1 MRRAALLLSVV
12 TVVAGCAT
20 VSQMTATGGSRADG
34 IVKLSFEVGMFDRV
48 QIDEAS
54 ALETAR
60 GRCRVWGYNDAEP
73 FGGVTR
79 QCNQPSGYGCMQ
91 WFVTREYQCLS
102 TAAAATMV
110 GSPAPV
116 APVLPPRASAP
127 VSTPLGGEVP
137 GTKNLGGGVYLVP
150 AKTPSGYCIKAPAGY
165 RGTGSVTRPAVSTMK
180 PLCQF

>member
-1 MRRAALLLSVV
+1 MKRTALLLGVV
-12 TVVAGCAT
+12 AVVAGCAT

-48 QIDEAS
+48 EIDEAT
-54 ALETAR
+54 ALDTAR
-60 GRCRVWGYNDAEP
+60 GRCRVWGYNDAEA

-102 TAAAATMV
+102 SAAAASVV
-110 GSPAPV
+110 GPV
-116 APVLPPRASAP
+116 APVAAVLPPQPIAP
-127 VSTPLGGEVP
+127 VSPPVQGTVP
-137 GTKNLGGGVYLVP
+137 GTMDLGGGVYLVP
-150 AKTPSGYCIKAPAGY
+150 AKTPSGYCIKAPSGY
-165 RGTGSVTRPAVSTMK
+165 QGTGSVKRPSVSAMR